1 MQRTRIGLNGFLVL
15 ILTALLSVSTPGCW
29 ASGGVPPELLKVWQA
44 YRQAVAAGDS
54 DQVAA
59 LSRFPIA
66 SNDFGGVIQSPAV
79 LRERFQKSSARRS
92 WPVLSTPNRGKRPV
106 FQVIWWSAKTH
117 WRSASNGI
125 MVNIVL
131 ATLTM
136 PTRNERTCL
145 DQVRGLFAD
154 LARKSVWP
162 NPTPDLA
169 ELEAVFEEAAPN
181 LGYNN
186 RALLPTRHGKPE
198 PS

>member
-79 LRERFQKSSARRS
+79 LRERFQKIF
-92 WPVLSTPNRGKRPV
+92 RPEIV
-106 FQVIWWSAKTH
+106 ACFVDAEPRQETGFPGYLVECEDALAFGFERH
-117 WRSASNGI
+117 NGEYRFSYI
-125 MVNIVL
+125 DN
-131 ATLTM
+131 A
-136 PTRNERTCL
+136 N
-145 DQVRGLFAD
+145 
-154 LARKSVWP
+154 
-162 NPTPDLA
+162 A
-169 ELEAVFEEAAPN
+169 E
-181 LGYNN
+181 
-186 RALLPTRHGKPE
+186 
-198 PS
+198 